1 MCTLKMCGIKI
12 VTIDMVPFFCK
23 LSNTEGATAQANEL
37 RKGLKNGGDE
47 GVAHEMVR
55 QGSGVFLGH
64 VYSQTEMNPPC
75 TSLALT
81 PSVEVSQLCQV

>member
-1 MCTLKMCGIKI
+1 MLA
-12 VTIDMVPFFCK
+12 V
-23 LSNTEGATAQANEL
+23 EYRGATAQAKEL
-37 RKGLKNGGDE
+37 RKDGLKNGGNE
-47 GVAHEMVR
+47 GGIREMGR

-81 PSVEVSQLCQV
+81 PSVEVFQLCQV